1 MAKGKKTIE
10 VDALLEYANAQLA
23 RKDKYA
29 DVGFMS
35 GIATMI
41 ERVLLDT
48 DNYNGYCYLD
58 PNDCEV
64 GTVGYYSRKYFKK

>member
-1 MAKGKKTIE
+1 MAKGKKTIK
-10 VDALLEYANAQLA
+10 VDTLLQYANAQLG
-23 RKDKYA
+23 RTDKYA
-29 DVGFMS
+29 DAGFMS

-48 DNYNGYCYLD
+48 DNYNGYCHLD
-58 PNDCEV
+58 PEDCEF